1 MRAALAGLTTRGRC
15 FLAAGVTSILCA
27 LGLGERDLLR
37 IGVLLLALP
46 LVAAAVVARTRYLLE
61 CQRRLVPPRVEAS
74 RPSEVRLR
82 ITNVSRIPTG
92 VLLAE
97 DTLPYVLGGRPRF
110 VLDRV
115 EPRGAREVSY
125 AVRSDLRGRYKV
137 GPLAVRVADP
147 FGLVELTRSFTEV
160 DHLTVTPVV
169 QALPHIRLGGDWTG
183 GGESRP
189 RSVAAAGEDDVAPR
203 DYRIGD
209 DLRRVHWRSTARHG
223 ELMVRREEQPW
234 QSRGTLLLDSRMR
247 AHRGEG
253 AGSSFEWAVSA
264 AASLG
269 VHLCRSGFNLTFLTD
284 SAEPIS
290 GYGGVSDVGGGAFEG
305 LLLDRLAVVRTS
317 GRSDLGDATAHLR
330 RSSGGGGL
338 VIAVLGAL
346 TAQDAEGLARVRQG
360 ASTAVAV
367 LLDTSAWVGAA
378 PRVQTAA
385 HADDDAAARLL
396 QTGGWRVLRA
406 TPRQPLAAV
415 WREAAIPAGSALP
428 APAAT
433 P

>member
-1 MRAALAGLTTRGRC
+1 MRTALAGLTTRGRC

-37 IGVLLLALP
+37 IGVLLLTLP
-46 LVAAAVVARTRYLLE
+46 LVSAAVMARTRYLLE
-61 CQRRLVPPRVEAS
+61 CQRRLVPARVEAG

-115 EPRGAREVSY
+115 EPRGTREVSY
-125 AVRSDLRGRYKV
+125 PVRSDLRGRYKV

-147 FGLVELTRSFTEV
+147 FGLVELTRAFTEV

-169 QALPHIRLGGDWTG
+169 HALPPVRLGGDWTG

-203 DYRIGD
+203 DYRVGD
-209 DLRRVHWRSTARHG
+209 DLRRVHWRSTARYG

-253 AGSSFEWAVSA
+253 AASSFEWAVSA

-269 VHLCRSGFNLTFLTD
+269 VHLCRSGFSLTFLTETAD
-284 SAEPIS
+284 PIS
-290 GYGGVSDVGGGAFEG
+290 GYGGVSDVGGGTFEG
-305 LLLDRLAVVRTS
+305 LLLDRLAVVRAT
-317 GRSDLGDATAHLR
+317 GRSDLADATAHLR

-338 VIAVLGAL
+338 VVAVLGAL
-346 TAQDAEGLARVRQG
+346 SAEDAEGLARVRQG
-360 ASTAVAV
+360 ASTAIAV
-367 LLDTSAWVGAA
+367 LLDTAAWGGAA
-378 PRVQTAA
+378 ARGQSATAA
-385 HADDDAAARLL
+385 DSDPAARLL

-406 TPRQPLAAV
+406 TPRQPLAEI
-415 WREAAIPAGSALP
+415 WREAAIPASA
-428 APAAT
+428 AVTPAAAR
-433 P
+433 